1 MHHGTNLISYSHW
14 HMVGWSHFNI
24 IAHRSISIFSC
35 QWRCRRS
42 CGDCQYIWHQCIKEV
57 CHQNEYV
64 KEQHQDAID
73 SSCILIER
81 IFETNVPTL
90 NPEPR
95 SLLQVC
101 MNLNGDKLKTWASSD
116 LETAVDLLQKC
127 LTVDCN
133 ERITAKDA
141 LQHPFLQL
149 SSSSPQPSN
158 T

>member
-1 MHHGTNLISYSHW
+1 M
-14 HMVGWSHFNI
+14 
-24 IAHRSISIFSC
+24 
-35 QWRCRRS
+35 
-42 CGDCQYIWHQCIKEV
+42 
-57 CHQNEYV
+57 
-64 KEQHQDAID
+64 KEQQDHGD
-73 SSCILIER
+73 SSSSYHPSIER
-81 IFETNVPTL
+81 IFETNIPSL
-90 NPEPR
+90 HPEPR

-101 MNLNGDKLKTWASSD
+101 MNLNGEKLKTWSSSD

-149 SSSSPQPSN
+149 SSSSSPSQQPSN

>member
-1 MHHGTNLISYSHW
+1 
-14 HMVGWSHFNI
+14 
-24 IAHRSISIFSC
+24 
-35 QWRCRRS
+35 
-42 CGDCQYIWHQCIKEV
+42 
-57 CHQNEYV
+57 
-64 KEQHQDAID
+64 
-73 SSCILIER
+73 
-81 IFETNVPTL
+81 
-90 NPEPR
+90 
-95 SLLQVC
+95 